1 MREHIVIPSWLG
13 TEDSSLTLGFF
24 CQSISSRIGDH
35 RGKFIIKRFF
45 FVNMLRVTARFL
57 ELKKIHRI
65 LVILL

>member
-1 MREHIVIPSWLG
+1 MREHMVIPSWLG
-13 TEDSSLTLGFF
+13 TDESSLTHGFF

-57 ELKKIHRI
+57 ELKKMHRFH
-65 LVILL
+65 LILL